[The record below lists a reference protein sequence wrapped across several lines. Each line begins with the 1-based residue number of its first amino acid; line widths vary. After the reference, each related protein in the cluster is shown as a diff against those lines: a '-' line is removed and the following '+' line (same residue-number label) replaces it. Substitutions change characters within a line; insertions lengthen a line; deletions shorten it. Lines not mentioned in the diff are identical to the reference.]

1 MYTKLQ
7 ERKELKMEIKLV
19 ALQDLKPYYNN
30 PRDNAGA
37 VPAVIESFKRYGFI
51 KPIICDKDGVII
63 AGHTRYI
70 AAFQLG
76 LQQVPVVYS
85 DMSEENAKLFRIA
98 DNKLAEKSEFDETK
112 LVEELK
118 NLQVP
123 ENLQAFFFEDIKEM
137 VNFSY
142 GDFQGVPA
150 DFYNVEDTCSSDEE
164 NSSLE
169 SDDVSFSSV
178 ASSDLYDGS
187 EEDLGSPKVDNE
199 YDDLY
204 KVRIIDGKKLM
215 KVICPYCGNAETI
228 ELE

>member
-1 MYTKLQ
+1 MK
-7 ERKELKMEIKLV
+7 IKLV
-19 ALQDLKPYYNN
+19 ALQELKPYYNN

-37 VPAVIESFKRYGFI
+37 VPAVVESFKRYGFI
-51 KPIICDKDGVII
+51 KPIVCDKDSVII

-142 GDFQGVPA
+142 GDFQGVSA
-150 DFYNVEDTCSSDEE
+150 DFYNMEDTSSSED
-164 NSSLE
+164 NYTSLE
-169 SDDVSFSSV
+169 GENEGFSSV
-178 ASSDLYDGS
+178 ASNDSDEGS
-187 EEDLGSPKVDNE
+187 DEDVEETKEVENE

-204 KVRIIDGKKLM
+204 KVRIVDGEKLM

>member
-1 MYTKLQ
+1 MK
-7 ERKELKMEIKLV
+7 IKVV

-37 VPAVIESFKRYGFI
+37 VPAVVESFKRYGFI

-85 DMSEENAKLFRIA
+85 DMSEEKAKLFRIA

-118 NLQVP
+118 GLQVP
-123 ENLQAFFFEDIKEM
+123 ENLQSFFFEDINEM
-137 VNFSY
+137 INFSY
-142 GDFQGVPA
+142 GDFQGVSG
-150 DFYNVEDTCSSDEE
+150 DFYDMDNTSSSEDDYFSLEAKGEVFSPGNSYEDTDEKAE
-164 NSSLE
+164 E
-169 SDDVSFSSV
+169 SNES
-178 ASSDLYDGS
+178 
-187 EEDLGSPKVDNE
+187 DNE

-204 KVRIIDGKKLM
+204 KVRIVDGKKLM

>member
-1 MYTKLQ
+1 MK
-7 ERKELKMEIKLV
+7 IKLV
-19 ALQDLKPYYNN
+19 SLQDLKPYYNN

-51 KPIICDKDGVII
+51 KPIICDKDSVII

-85 DMSEENAKLFRIA
+85 KMNEENAKLFRIA

-112 LVEELK
+112 LLEELK
-118 NLQVP
+118 ALQVP
-123 ENLQAFFFEDIKEM
+123 ENLQAFFFEDISDM
-137 VNFSY
+137 VNFSI
-142 GDFQGVPA
+142 DSFQGVGN
-150 DFYNVEDTCSSDEE
+150 DFYDMQETSFEESFDNGDDSEEYTQSNNEDSGDGIETSEESSD
-164 NSSLE
+164 
-169 SDDVSFSSV
+169 D
-178 ASSDLYDGS
+178 
-187 EEDLGSPKVDNE
+187 E
-199 YDDLY
+199 YNDLY
-204 KVRIIDGKKLM
+204 KVRIVDGKKLM

>member
-1 MYTKLQ
+1 MK
-7 ERKELKMEIKLV
+7 IKLV
-19 ALQDLKPYYNN
+19 ALQELKPYYNN

-37 VPAVIESFKRYGFI
+37 VPAVVESFKRYGFI
-51 KPIICDKDGVII
+51 KPIVCDKDSVII

-142 GDFQGVPA
+142 GDFQGVSA
-150 DFYNVEDTCSSDEE
+150 DFYNMEDTSSSEDNYTSLEGENEGFSFVASNDSDEG
-164 NSSLE
+164 
-169 SDDVSFSSV
+169 SDEDV
-178 ASSDLYDGS
+178 
-187 EEDLGSPKVDNE
+187 EETKEVENE

-204 KVRIIDGKKLM
+204 KVRIVDGKKLM

>member
-1 MYTKLQ
+1 MK
-7 ERKELKMEIKLV
+7 IKLV
-19 ALQDLKPYYNN
+19 SLQDLKPYYNN

-51 KPIICDKDGVII
+51 KPIICDKDSVII

-112 LVEELK
+112 LLEELK
-118 NLQVP
+118 ALQVP
-123 ENLQAFFFEDIKEM
+123 ENLQAFFFEDISEM
-137 VNFSY
+137 VNFSM
-142 GDFQGVPA
+142 DSFQGVSN
-150 DFYNVEDTCSSDEE
+150 DFYDMEE
-164 NSSLE
+164 STFEE
-169 SDDVSFSSV
+169 SFDSEEHTDDVQSMHYEDDEGNEDV
-178 ASSDLYDGS
+178 ETDAS
-187 EEDLGSPKVDNE
+187 EDDYN
-199 YDDLY
+199 DLY
-204 KVRIIDGKKLM
+204 KVRIVNGKKLM

>member
-1 MYTKLQ
+1 MK
-7 ERKELKMEIKLV
+7 IKLV
-19 ALQDLKPYYNN
+19 SLQDLKPYYNN

-51 KPIICDKDGVII
+51 KPIICDKDSVII

-85 DMSEENAKLFRIA
+85 DMNEENAKLFRIA

-112 LVEELK
+112 LLEELK
-118 NLQVP
+118 ALQVP
-123 ENLQAFFFEDIKEM
+123 ENLQAFFFEDISEM
-137 VNFSY
+137 VNFSMNS
-142 GDFQGVPA
+142 FQGVGN
-150 DFYNVEDTCSSDEE
+150 DFYDMQETSFEESFDNGDDSEEYTQSNNEDSGDGIEKSEESSD
-164 NSSLE
+164 
-169 SDDVSFSSV
+169 D
-178 ASSDLYDGS
+178 
-187 EEDLGSPKVDNE
+187 E
-199 YDDLY
+199 YNDLY
-204 KVRIIDGKKLM
+204 KVRIVDGKKLM

>member
-1 MYTKLQ
+1 MK
-7 ERKELKMEIKLV
+7 IKLV
-19 ALQDLKPYYNN
+19 SLQDLKPYYNN

-51 KPIICDKDGVII
+51 KPIICDKDSVII

-85 DMSEENAKLFRIA
+85 DMNEENAKLFRIA

-112 LVEELK
+112 LLEELK
-118 NLQVP
+118 ALQVP
-123 ENLQAFFFEDIKEM
+123 ENLQAFFFEDISEM
-137 VNFSY
+137 VNFSMNS
-142 GDFQGVPA
+142 FQGVGN
-150 DFYNVEDTCSSDEE
+150 DFYDMQETSFEESFDNGDDSEEYTQSNNEDSGDSIETSEESSD
-164 NSSLE
+164 
-169 SDDVSFSSV
+169 D
-178 ASSDLYDGS
+178 
-187 EEDLGSPKVDNE
+187 E
-199 YDDLY
+199 YNDLY
-204 KVRIIDGKKLM
+204 KVRIVDGKKLM

>member
-1 MYTKLQ
+1 MFINKQ
-7 ERKELKMEIKLV
+7 GRKEMQMKIKLV
-19 ALQDLKPYYNN
+19 SLQDLKPYYNN

-76 LQQVPVVYS
+76 LQHVPVVYS
-85 DMSEENAKLFRIA
+85 EMSEESAKLFRIA

-112 LVEELK
+112 LIEELK
-118 NLQVP
+118 SLKVP
-123 ENLQAFFFEDIKEM
+123 ENLQAFFFEDINEM

-142 GDFQGVPA
+142 GEFNGVSN
-150 DFYNVEDTCSSDEE
+150 DFYDMEETFNEAYSDEK
-164 NSSLE
+164 LE
-169 SDDVSFSSV
+169 VQDNPPSNEQYEGGDESHV
-178 ASSDLYDGS
+178 
-187 EEDLGSPKVDNE
+187 EDNE

-204 KVRIIDGKKLM
+204 KVRIIDGKKFM
-215 KVICPYCGNAETI
+215 KVICPYCGNSETI

>member
-1 MYTKLQ
+1 MK
-7 ERKELKMEIKLV
+7 IKLV
-19 ALQDLKPYYNN
+19 SLQDLKPYYNN

-51 KPIICDKDGVII
+51 KPIICDKDSVII

-112 LVEELK
+112 LLEELK
-118 NLQVP
+118 ALQVP
-123 ENLQAFFFEDIKEM
+123 ENLQAFFFEDISEM
-137 VNFSY
+137 VNFSM
-142 GDFQGVPA
+142 DSFQGVSN
-150 DFYNVEDTCSSDEE
+150 DFYDMNESSFEGSFESEGESSENYYSSEQADINDIEGSSESNIDEDY
-164 NSSLE
+164 N
-169 SDDVSFSSV
+169 
-178 ASSDLYDGS
+178 
-187 EEDLGSPKVDNE
+187 
-199 YDDLY
+199 DLY
-204 KVRIIDGKKLM
+204 KVRIVDGKKLM
-215 KVICPYCGNAETI
+215 KAICPYCGNAETI

>member
-1 MYTKLQ
+1 MK
-7 ERKELKMEIKLV
+7 IKLV
-19 ALQDLKPYYNN
+19 SLQDLKPYYNN

-51 KPIICDKDGVII
+51 KPIICDKDSVII

-112 LVEELK
+112 LLEELK
-118 NLQVP
+118 ALQVP
-123 ENLQAFFFEDIKEM
+123 ENLQAFFFEDISEM
-137 VNFSY
+137 VNFSM
-142 GDFQGVPA
+142 DSFQGVSN
-150 DFYNVEDTCSSDEE
+150 DFYDMNESSFEESFESEGESSENYYSSEQADINDIEGFSESNIDEDY
-164 NSSLE
+164 N
-169 SDDVSFSSV
+169 
-178 ASSDLYDGS
+178 
-187 EEDLGSPKVDNE
+187 
-199 YDDLY
+199 DLY
-204 KVRIIDGKKLM
+204 KVRIVDGKKLM

>member
-1 MYTKLQ
+1 MK
-7 ERKELKMEIKLV
+7 IKLV
-19 ALQDLKPYYNN
+19 SLQDLKPYYNN

-51 KPIICDKDGVII
+51 KPIICDKDSVII

-85 DMSEENAKLFRIA
+85 DMNEENAKLFRIA

-112 LVEELK
+112 LLEELK
-118 NLQVP
+118 ALQVP
-123 ENLQAFFFEDIKEM
+123 ENLQAFFFEDISEM
-137 VNFSY
+137 VNFSMNS
-142 GDFQGVPA
+142 FQGVDN
-150 DFYNVEDTCSSDEE
+150 DFYDMQETSFEESFDNGDNSEEYTQLNNEDSGDDIETSEESSD
-164 NSSLE
+164 
-169 SDDVSFSSV
+169 D
-178 ASSDLYDGS
+178 
-187 EEDLGSPKVDNE
+187 E
-199 YDDLY
+199 YNDLY
-204 KVRIIDGKKLM
+204 KVRIVDGKKLM